1 MPGSRHPLLVST
13 AIAASALLAACGQPE
28 REAAAAQP
36 PPQVSVAQVLVRPIN
51 DWAEYQGRLE
61 PPESVDIRPRV
72 SALIESVHFRDG
84 SRVTKGQLLFQLDP
98 RPYQAEVDRLQA
110 QLQHAQAQQER
121 AHSEA
126 ARGQRLRASDAIS
139 PELAQARQTA
149 LLQASAQVAAV
160 RSQLEM
166 ARLNLGY
173 TRIVAPM
180 DGHIGRAEQ
189 TAGNLVT
196 AGASRLASLVR
207 TDSLHAYF
215 DIDEEAY
222 LNRIQPL
229 ARPKAG
235 SATAAQPARLMLVNQ
250 AHAALNGQ
258 LDFLDNQINPRT
270 GTLRARVTV
279 DNRSGEL
286 APGLW
291 ARIQLPASAGYDA
304 ALVRD
309 EAIGTDQG
317 QRYVLVLDGEGVVRY
332 RQVRTGPRFA
342 GLRVVREGLH
352 EGEQIVVN
360 GLQRARPGTR
370 VAPQPVAMA
379 DEQAL
384 ERMAQWPVQDTP
396 ASTAQGTA
404 ASSDARPVPRG

>member
-1 MPGSRHPLLVST
+1 MPGSRYPLLVST
-13 AIAASALLAACGQPE
+13 AVAASALLAACGQPE
-28 REAAAAQP
+28 KGAAAAQP

-72 SALIESVHFRDG
+72 SAMIESVHFRDG

-98 RPYQAEVDRLQA
+98 RPYQAEVGRLQA
-110 QLQHAQAQQER
+110 ELQHAQAQQER

-126 ARGQRLRASDAIS
+126 ARGQRLRASNAIS

-207 TDSLHAYF
+207 TDRLHAYF

-229 ARPKAG
+229 ARPNAASG
-235 SATAAQPARLMLVNQ
+235 TSAQPARLMLVNQ
-250 AHAALNGQ
+250 AHPALDGQ

-279 DNRSGEL
+279 DNQGGEL

-304 ALVRD
+304 TLVRD

-384 ERMAQWPVQDTP
+384 ERMAQWPVQDVRP
-396 ASTAQGTA
+396 ATAQGTA
-404 ASSDARPVPRG
+404 AASDARPVPRG